1 MSRSGTLQY
10 MAPEVIDKG
19 MNGYGMK
26 ADIWSFGCVLIE
38 CATGK
43 PPFIEL
49 GSGQAAM
56 FRVGY
61 YKQHPD
67 IPEHLSSDCK
77 NFTLRCFEADP
88 TLRASA
94 VELLGHRFL
103 EPIRMRRQTHRSAE
117 RRSSGARSR
126 HSGDDSASA
135 FSQPQPR
142 SPPQAHAHA
151 HPSQS
156 RTSSETRAGD
166 ADTGDEV
173 APSLSPTPRPHLII
187 PSRASPTASG
197 GDTHQSQE
205 DAHSLHSTN
214 VPRARSFTSQ
224 RTATATTSTGTLL
237 SPDSAMDTVPMF
249 GDAPRFSST
258 AASASPLV
266 HPSRGGA
273 PSPSAAQ
280 QHMPMPFPLTALQA
294 STGSLVDLNRH
305 VQSPPRV
312 DTSRDNAALR
322 LVGQPLCSAA
332 FGSHADIASIAR
344 SGGILRS
351 PSPSPSRSGDSLG
364 NNNNTLSPLAPP
376 ASGQRPPVSRS
387 TSHSAVQVQQAP
399 ALSPAV
405 SSCFTAPPG
414 SGGQFKLF
422 STMSGSASAVGV
434 ASMAVP
440 GTPTA
445 APSGLSHAHASNAA
459 LSSVSS
465 FGGGGAIP
473 PTPATPAGAP
483 ATGFYN
489 LRKDSERRLTLANEL
504 QQHAESIAR
513 YWLDELNQSC
523 AAPTKLDAVRLFVHN
538 TLYCT
543 LHYPYTRTMRV
554 RLEYCMSTSTITVLV
569 RCRLY

>member
-1 MSRSGTLQY
+1 MLCTGTLQY

-61 YKQHPD
+61 YKMHPD
-67 IPEHLSSDCK
+67 IPEHLSPDCK

-88 TLRASA
+88 TQRASA

-103 EPIRMRRQTHRSAE
+103 EPIRLRRSTHRSTE
-117 RRSSGARSR
+117 RRSSGARAR
-126 HSGDDSASA
+126 HSGDGSTSA
-135 FSQPQPR
+135 FSQPQPQPR
-142 SPPQAHAHA
+142 CPPQPHAHQ
-151 HPSQS
+151 SQS

-166 ADTGDEV
+166 PDTGDDV

-187 PSRASPTASG
+187 PSRASPTGSG
-197 GDTHQSQE
+197 GETRQSQD
-205 DAHSLHSTN
+205 DAVHSTS

-224 RTATATTSTGTLL
+224 RTATASTGTLL
-237 SPDSAMDTVPMF
+237 SPDSAMGTVPMF
-249 GDAPRFSST
+249 GDSPRFSLAT
-258 AASASPLV
+258 ASRPSQSSQLSSNAAAGARLV
-266 HPSRGGA
+266 
-273 PSPSAAQ
+273 AQ
-280 QHMPMPFPLTALQA
+280 QHMPMPYALTTLQA
-294 STGSLVDLNRH
+294 VTGSLVDLNRRA
-305 VQSPPRV
+305 QSPPVV
-312 DTSRDNAALR
+312 DTSLALSRDNGALR
-322 LVGQPLCSAA
+322 LGQPQRGAA
-332 FGSHADIASIAR
+332 FGSHTDIASLAGG
-344 SGGILRS
+344 GGILRL
-351 PSPSPSRSGDSLG
+351 PSASGDYSLG
-364 NNNNTLSPLAPP
+364 NNNTLSPLAPFV
-376 ASGQRPPVSRS
+376 SGQRPPVSRS

-414 SGGQFKLF
+414 SSGQFKLF
-422 STMSGSASAVGV
+422 STISGSASAVGV
-434 ASMAVP
+434 ASMAAP

-445 APSGLSHAHASNAA
+445 APSGLAHAHASNAA

-513 YWLDELNQSC
+513 YWLDELNQSG
-523 AAPTKLDAVRLFVHN
+523 AAPAKLDAVCLF
-538 TLYCT
+538 
-543 LHYPYTRTMRV
+543 
-554 RLEYCMSTSTITVLV
+554 IIA
-569 RCRLY
+569 